1 MILGFLFL
9 TQTFLK
15 YCKAL
20 STEKH
25 RRHINIYYY
34 YYYYYYYYIIIIIIL
49 LLIYL
54 KPRSTQACFSLFLN

>member
-20 STEKH
+20 STEKY

-34 YYYYYYYYIIIIIIL
+34 YYIIIIIFKTSIDA
-49 LLIYL
+49 
-54 KPRSTQACFSLFLN
+54 SMF

>member
-34 YYYYYYYYIIIIIIL
+34 YYYYYIIIIII
-49 LLIYL
+49 IIF
-54 KPRSTQACFSLFLN
+54 KTSIDASMF

>member
-34 YYYYYYYYIIIIIIL
+34 YYYYIIIIITFKTSIDA
-49 LLIYL
+49 
-54 KPRSTQACFSLFLN
+54 SMF

>member
-20 STEKH
+20 STEKY
-25 RRHINIYYY
+25 RCYINIFF
-34 YYYYYYYYIIIIIIL
+34 IIIYYL
-49 LLIYL
+49 LLVRQFGGL
-54 KPRSTQACFSLFLN
+54 GQSHALPLQHAA

>member
-1 MILGFLFL
+1 MYNIYMKMILGFLFL

-20 STEKH
+20 STEKY

-34 YYYYYYYYIIIIIIL
+34 YYYYYYIIIIII
-49 LLIYL
+49 IIIIIF
-54 KPRSTQACFSLFLN
+54 KTSIDASMF